1 MRFAMTA
8 AFLALTALGATPAL
22 AQSLDDIVRAEK
34 AVDAAW
40 QQSPLRFRQ
49 AFFVAE
55 PPTGF
60 GIYKT
65 RPDQTFKVGEKL
77 IAYAEPVGYGWKAND
92 DGTNTFGFDIDLSVK
107 SPDGKE
113 LFKQAN
119 FSHLALT
126 SHAKNHE
133 FMLALTLDLTGAD
146 PGSYVL
152 EYTARDIASDK
163 SAVISLP
170 FKLTN

>member
-22 AQSLDDIVRAEK
+22 AQSLDDIVKAEK

-107 SPDGKE
+107 TPDGKE
-113 LFKQAN
+113 LFK
-119 FSHLALT
+119 
-126 SHAKNHE
+126 
-133 FMLALTLDLTGAD
+133 LALTLDLTGAD

-170 FKLTN
+170 FTLTK